1 MFNPGFDQNKE
12 TVDDSAKSAISEEDF
27 SEEEFK
33 AVFGGT
39 VPVSTPWAGLL
50 FI

>member
-1 MFNPGFDQNKE
+1 MPTDPGFDQNKE
-12 TVDDSAKSAISEEDF
+12 TVDDSAKSAITEED
-27 SEEEFK
+27 FK

-39 VPVSTPWAGLL
+39 VPVSTPCAGLL